1 MRQRGTVTVFVIA
14 MVVTLPGVAR
24 AGRRRESLFEDS
36 DTAAFVEAPPSP
48 LRLAIERALVEETGG
63 PDPSPSKDAT
73 LLLLPDPVLPLPP
86 DPEEPVGAD
95 EDGGTDDGSDP
106 FAHSPK
112 ARKAFIGPCNAA
124 CRWISG
130 TLALAGV
137 GALASLDEETN
148 ASIGN
153 WTRQVPWLAGLTMT
167 LAGKDYKGLEQMSLA
182 AGSALF
188 TTWGLKRIAGKERPN
203 ASSDTSYTSGHATA
217 GFLGAS
223 FVYRRYGP
231 KWGVPAWVLAAYTGA
246 TRVYA
251 QRHYV
256 DDVLSSLSVSLVSNW
271 LFTTPISERVAIN
284 PTLAQNG
291 FGFTMSVATTR
302 EPAGESPE
310 ESTGR
315 QPRYR
320 YQWELG
326 PATVTENSVTTPN
339 EGDGPLDFRFDE
351 LNNPLYTTRI
361 DFDWRPSSVRR
372 QDALFSFAPFEIREF
387 GSFDQDTEFAGVT
400 FPAGQDL
407 RSRSV
412 AYDLTGVY
420 RWRLLPD
427 GRFDLRAGGGVAV
440 LYTLA
445 GLAPVQRRDS
455 VGNLD
460 FVEADSLDLLP
471 ILHLHLGYAFGKRE
485 RWTIM
490 AEGSGMD
497 LSGNRFIDATG
508 QFGFRISPRWDV
520 NLGVRRTERNI
531 DAGSLANSIAWD
543 QYVLGIGYRF

>member
-1 MRQRGTVTVFVIA
+1 MHQQRPATLVVIA
-14 MVVTLPGVAR
+14 MVIILPGVAR
-24 AGRRRESLFEDS
+24 AGRRRESPITEADMAVSF
-36 DTAAFVEAPPSP
+36 AAAPSP

-63 PDPSPSKDAT
+63 SDPLTPEHAPA
-73 LLLLPDPVLPLPP
+73 LLLPEPVLSLPP
-86 DPEEPVGAD
+86 EPGPSEVV
-95 EDGGTDDGSDP
+95 EDDDRTDDSSDP
-106 FAHSPK
+106 FAHSPA
-112 ARKAFIGPCNAA
+112 ARRAFIGPCKGA

-137 GALASLDEETN
+137 GALASLDEESN

-167 LAGKDYKGLEQMSLA
+167 LVGKDYKGLEQMSLA

-188 TTWGLKRIAGKERPN
+188 ATWGLKRVAGKERPN

-217 GFLGAS
+217 GFVGAS

-231 KWGVPAWVLAAYTGA
+231 RWGVPAWVLAAYTGA

-251 QRHYV
+251 ERHYV

-284 PTLAQNG
+284 PSLAENG

-302 EPAGESPE
+302 EPGGESLE

-315 QPRYR
+315 QPRFR

-326 PATVTENSVTTPN
+326 PATVTENSVTAPN
-339 EGDGPLDFRFDE
+339 EGGGPLDFRFDE

-387 GSFDQDTEFAGVT
+387 GSFDQDTEFAGET

-420 RWRLLPD
+420 RWRLIPE

-445 GLAPVQRRDS
+445 GLAPVERHDAD
-455 VGNLD
+455 GHLD
-460 FVEADSLDLLP
+460 FTEADTLDVLP
-471 ILHLHLGYAFGKRE
+471 ILHLHLGYAFGKRQ

-497 LSGNRFIDATG
+497 LSGNRFLDATA

-520 NLGVRRTERNI
+520 NLGVRRTERST
-531 DAGSLANSIAWD
+531 DAGSLANSINWD
-543 QYVLGIGYRF
+543 QYVMAIGYRF